1 MKMKTLFILG
11 FLLLGTVLNA
21 QNNTVTTGKT
31 ATGATGSATY
41 TIGQIDYQTN
51 SGSSGTISQG
61 VQQAF
66 EIVTL
71 STNDIPQIQLVAIV
85 YPNPTV
91 QNITLAIKEYDLTD
105 VAYTLFDLQGR
116 IISNG
121 KVIQNE
127 TQIEMSHLQSAHY
140 FLKVSQANKDL
151 KTFKIIKNN

>member
-1 MKMKTLFILG
+1 MKIIITFFTLFSQLVV
-11 FLLLGTVLNA
+11 FS
-21 QNNTVTTGKT
+21 QSNTVTTGKT

-41 TIGQIDYQTN
+41 SIGQIDYQTN

-61 VQQAF
+61 IQQAF

-71 STNDIPQIQLVAIV
+71 STNDIPQIQLVATV

-91 QNITLAIKEYDLTD
+91 QDITLTIKEYDLTNLE
-105 VAYTLFDLQGR
+105 YTLFDLQGR

-121 KVIQNE
+121 KITQNE
-127 TQIEMSHLQSAHY
+127 TQIEMGHLSSANY

>member
-1 MKMKTLFILG
+1 MKIIITFFTLFSQLVV
-11 FLLLGTVLNA
+11 FS
-21 QNNTVTTGKT
+21 QSNTVTTGKT

-41 TIGQIDYQTN
+41 SIGQIDYQTN
-51 SGSSGTISQG
+51 NGSSGTISQG
-61 VQQAF
+61 IQQAF

-71 STNDIPQIQLVAIV
+71 STNDVPQIQLVATV

-91 QNITLAIKEYDLTD
+91 QDITLTIKEYDLTNLE
-105 VAYTLFDLQGR
+105 YTLFDLQGR

-121 KVIQNE
+121 KITQNE
-127 TQIEMSHLQSAHY
+127 TQIEMGHLSSANY

>member
-1 MKMKTLFILG
+1 MKTLFILG

-31 ATGATGSATY
+31 AIGTNGSATY
-41 TIGQIDYQTN
+41 SIGQIDYQTN
-51 SGSSGTISQG
+51 SGSSGIISQG

-71 STNDIPQIQLVAIV
+71 STNDIPQIQLVATV

-121 KVIQNE
+121 KISQNE
-127 TQIEMSHLQSAHY
+127 TQIEMSHLQAAHY
-140 FLKVSQANKDL
+140 FLKVSKANKDL